1 MEQHYIVIYGM
12 NEESIGCQ
20 YNACIIVKEYPGDPG
35 KLFKLLV
42 QTIENNSIS
51 NFGRFQ
57 KKEMIAVK
65 SITRTL

>member
-1 MEQHYIVIYGM
+1 M

-20 YNACIIVKEYPGDPG
+20 YSSYIIVKEYPGDPG
-35 KLFKLLV
+35 KLFKLLL